1 MGLNLETTMRD
12 KTRKA
17 MDELGHIFVKDALEH
32 ALKMKY
38 ALMRI
43 YDLSDDP
50 EIKALAAN
58 ALADK

>member
-1 MGLNLETTMRD
+1 MKD
-12 KTRKA
+12 KTRNQ
-17 MDELGHIFVKDALEH
+17 MNELGHLFVKDALEH

-43 YDLSDDP
+43 HELTDNP
-50 EIKALAAN
+50 EVKALAAN

>member
-1 MGLNLETTMRD
+1 MKD

-17 MDELGHIFVKDALEH
+17 MDELGHLFVKDALEH

-43 YDLSDDP
+43 YELTENP